1 MAAVTAKR
9 QDKDQ
14 TDQRSDAWLW
24 PTALLLIAAGWG
36 LALWMGEKVPPEGV
50 APLRLLL
57 MGAGVGVAGFSMP
70 VYWLARRW
78 WLAAWLALGAW
89 AGVPSLYGMA
99 RQSHRAA
106 QAGDGWLYGVPLVLL
121 LLLLLGTGLSGA
133 IMAVSGFAARL
144 WPGQVSNVRP
154 LREGVWCGLFAVICG
169 WLLRNGA
176 FTWIPVA
183 LLASALV
190 LIEAFFVIRESPRE

>member
-1 MAAVTAKR
+1 MAAVTTKR
-9 QDKDQ
+9 RDKDQ
-14 TDQRSDAWLW
+14 TDQRSDVWLW
-24 PTALLLIAAGWG
+24 PTALLLITAGWG
-36 LALWMGEKVPPEGV
+36 QALWMGERVPPEGL
-50 APLRLLL
+50 APLWLLL
-57 MGAGVGVAGFSMP
+57 WAGVGVAGFSMP

-78 WLAAWLALGAW
+78 WLVAWLALVAW
-89 AGVPSLYGMA
+89 AGVPSLYGLA

-106 QAGDGWLYGVPLVLL
+106 QAGDGWLYGIPLLLL

-133 IMAVSGFAARL
+133 IMAVSGFADRL
-144 WPGQVSNVRP
+144 WPGQIPNIRP
-154 LREGVWCGLFAVICG
+154 LREGLWCGLFAVICG

-176 FTWIPVA
+176 FALIPTA